1 MDGIGELRRRQALLA
16 SCISY
21 STLQRPT
28 CGICC
33 SVWHFMRVVD
43 KLANSQD
50 APKHSS
56 VLDMLVCRDG
66 DYCISSGIPTN
77 SFLWHSV

>member
-1 MDGIGELRRRQALLA
+1 MNGIGELRRRQALLA

-21 STLQRPT
+21 STLQRPN
-28 CGICC
+28 CGIRC